1 MRALRGYCAR
11 TAPAKSC
18 RVWSEASR
26 RAACCGL
33 HAACRVR
40 AACCVLR
47 AACRLP
53 RACCI
58 QPKVA
63 RCVLP
68 LAACVLHTVARYVL
82 QTACRL
88 PCACCRMHAACC
100 ALRDAGALLYSTWYH
115 EHNCMMQICMGT
127 ERNGQVGR
135 TYWQA
140 AMRYKVCHVYTC
152 YTPLPV
158 LPRCMLYAASCAS
171 VL

>member
-1 MRALRGYCAR
+1 ML
-11 TAPAKSC
+11 
-18 RVWSEASR
+18 
-26 RAACCGL
+26 RAACRL
-33 HAACRVR
+33 PR
-40 AACCVLR
+40 ACCVLR

-68 LAACVLHTVARYVL
+68 LAACVLYTVARYVL
-82 QTACRL
+82 QGACRL
-88 PCACCRMHAACC
+88 PCAWCRLHAACC
-100 ALRDAGALLYSTWYH
+100 ALRDAGALPYSTWYH

-140 AMRYKVCHVYTC
+140 AMRYKVCHVLHVVHC
-152 YTPLPV
+152 REMHAHV
-158 LPRCMLYAASCAS
+158 VRCRELHSACRVRAVASRPG
-171 VL
+171 LTG